1 MRESKTRRAEIIG
14 EIWADL
20 MGLKN
25 APVSGGHTMLFT
37 SPESAVALVLES
49 REGPSESR
57 GGPAIIAAA
66 SGVRRACLPN
76 LFGSLSG
83 SVPGLVRRLS
93 PPTARCERPFHDR
106 VPAPEPAEH
115 SSNRLASNRF

>member
-66 SGVRRACLPN
+66 SGLPN

-83 SVPGLVRRLS
+83 SPDLS
-93 PPTARCERPFHDR
+93 GGGIRHPP
-106 VPAPEPAEH
+106 
-115 SSNRLASNRF
+115 